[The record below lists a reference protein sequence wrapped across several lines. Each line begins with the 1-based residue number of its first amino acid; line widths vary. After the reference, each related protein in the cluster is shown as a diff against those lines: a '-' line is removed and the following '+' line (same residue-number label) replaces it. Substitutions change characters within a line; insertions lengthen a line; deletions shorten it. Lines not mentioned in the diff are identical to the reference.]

1 MTRASQIVI
10 TALMLGALYSAL
22 PGSNPTPQA
31 RDHVIANSTPDQVLM
46 IADGTDPMPIKKR

>member
-10 TALMLGALYSAL
+10 TALMLTALYSAL
-22 PGSNPTPQA
+22 PGSNPTPQV
-31 RDHVIANSTPDQVLM
+31 RDHVIANSTADQVLM